1 MLFGWPV
8 RRHVPGAVSEAA
20 LEESSARE
28 NSNETVNLLSHYQNL
43 SRLKNEQRWA
53 AIYLHNHSLL
63 TEPVSL
69 DSCSVAPR
77 AGMPCFIFVTP

>member
-1 MLFGWPV
+1 V

-28 NSNETVNLLSHYQNL
+28 NSNETVNLLSYYQNL

-53 AIYLHNHSLL
+53 AINLHNRSLL
-63 TEPVSL
+63 TELVSL
-69 DSCSVAPR
+69 DFCFVALR
-77 AGMPCFIFVTP
+77 VGMPYFIFVTP